1 MTTPGL
7 FALIG
12 RTHALTDTMNIDF
25 QLNLLFWRFNRDFF
39 FLSKLKGNTL
49 ILTTETTKNSW
60 EKPIFTFL
68 LVLITSFGVFT
79 EVREF
84 KQ

>member
-25 QLNLLFWRFNRDFF
+25 LRHFWRFNHYF